1 VAKYTHA
8 DLLDLPLTEIKT
20 TGVVLRALSGLATDA
35 AGAVSASLADVTI
48 DSADYTGPAAGD
60 GASGSRKVTV
70 AAQSLVSIDVSG
82 TATHFAILTAAD
94 AKLLHCGTCT
104 SIVLTAGQDV
114 NFPAFDIEFSAPTA

>member
-1 VAKYTHA
+1 MAKYTHP

-20 TGVVLRALSGLATDA
+20 TGVLLYALPGLVTDVTGLAA
-35 AGAVSASLADVTI
+35 ASLAVVTI
-48 DSADYTGPAAGD
+48 DSSDYTGPAAGD

-70 AAQSLVSIDVSG
+70 AAQSLISITQSG
-82 TATHFAILTAAD
+82 TATHFAITTAAT